1 MARTRS
7 QFVTIRTEG
16 GLLPVAVLERI
27 ARADPLLPGLT
38 TDSYHLARGERFGEV
53 INRSWLRLLGAWAGL
68 RDAIAGLADNDPAT
82 SVTRERWLLILFQEL
97 GYGRLQAAKTVTV
110 EGQHFPVSHEWATVP
125 IHLVGTGVRLNTRTA
140 GVAGAARSS
149 PHSLV
154 QDLLNR
160 SPERLWG
167 IVSNGL
173 LLRVLRDNAALTR
186 QAYVEFDLEAMMDG
200 EVFSDFT
207 LLWLLAH
214 QSRVEADEPEG
225 CWLEQWSGE
234 ARRQGSRALEHLS
247 EGVEAA
253 VEALGSG
260 FLAHADNAALRDGL
274 RSGALRSKHLY
285 RQLLRQVYRIL
296 FVLVAEER
304 NLLLR
309 PDSTASQQATYEQY
323 YSVKRVRELAER
335 RRGTRHSD
343 LWQQICVVVDRLGS
357 ADGYDDLGLPAL
369 GSFLFSPEATPQLNG
384 CRLANDDLLTA
395 MRALS
400 GRSDERAGYRWRF
413 DYRNLGS
420 EELGSVYE
428 TLLDLHP
435 EADVA
440 AGRFTLSAGGAE
452 RRSTGSHYTPTP
464 ILKRVLDFALEPA
477 VAQASRA
484 ADPEQALLDLRVLD
498 CAVGSGHFLIA
509 AAHRIAQ
516 ALASVRTKET
526 SPPPDAVREALRDV
540 VARCLYGVDL
550 NPMAVE
556 LCRVALWLE
565 TLDPGKPLSF
575 LDHHIRVGNSLLGV
589 PVGATVARNRAAV
602 DAQRQRLEERITEL
616 TQTLRAVPA
625 ADPDHARMTK
635 ELAGCRKELAACVY
649 DSWADAV
656 PDIAFKP
663 VAADDRPLARKAMA
677 ANKKQRRSGQL
688 VLSTTLVELP
698 EDLVELLDRLGAG
711 AEDSVAEVTIR
722 AEEFEGAQ
730 RRAEYR
736 HLLAQADT
744 WTSAFFWPLTPG
756 SPPPPTQELFASLK
770 ASAEALP
777 DGTAQRVAELAQDR
791 RFFHFELAWPEVF
804 TEDRGGFDVILGN
817 PPYLG
822 GPSISGTFGDKVLHF
837 FKTQHPAQ
845 TGGRVD
851 LAAYFLRRTFDL
863 LRPTGDLGLITTN
876 SIAEGDTLRAG
887 LEVIV
892 NDFGGEIVDAMRSMP
907 WEGTANVS
915 VAVLHL
921 CHGPYTGPRTVD
933 GQAVPSIAPSLTAT
947 SADTEPLN
955 ANAELI
961 AKGSNPL
968 GRGFQLTEQAAARL
982 LAADTRNA
990 DVVRGLLGADDITSQ
1005 TDPSQPR
1012 RWIIDFGGRTEQE
1025 AAEFAE
1031 PFAVVVDKVRPER
1044 LARNADGD
1052 FKVKRAAYRDRWWQL
1067 AERSARLYER
1077 IGDLGSVIV
1086 IPEVSKTMTP
1096 VKVSTG
1102 VVFLQTLFV
1111 VASDDDALYGAL
1123 LSSHHWLWAAMP
1135 EHATSLESRP
1145 RYHQTRCFETFP
1157 RPPANDAVR
1166 TAAAALHGHRCSVMR
1181 ERDEGITK
1189 TYNRVIDVA
1198 ETSADIAAL
1207 RRLHCELDAAVA
1219 QAYGWDDLVLD
1230 YGICEHHRF
1239 GPRWLPAPEIQRDI
1253 ETRLLELNR
1262 DAAAGDRRSEGA

>member
-1 MARTRS
+1 MTRPGS

-27 ARADPLLPGLT
+27 ARADPLLAGLT

-68 RDAIAGLADNDPAT
+68 REAVAALPDKDPAT

-97 GYGRLQAAKTVTV
+97 GYGRLQTAKAV
-110 EGQHFPVSHEWATVP
+110 EVEDQQFPISHEWATVP
-125 IHLVGTGVRLNTRTA
+125 IHLVGAGVRLDTRTA

-167 IVSNGL
+167 FVANGL

-207 LLWLLAH
+207 VLWLLAH
-214 QSRVEADEPEG
+214 QSRVEADKPEG

-247 EGVEAA
+247 AGVEAA

-260 FLAHADNAALRDGL
+260 FLAHADNSALREEL
-274 RSGALRSKHLY
+274 RSGRLRSKDLY

-304 NLLLR
+304 NLLLTG
-309 PDSTASQQATYEQY
+309 DATRTQRDTYQRF
-323 YSVKRVRELAER
+323 YSIGRVRELAER

-343 LWQQICVVVDRLGS
+343 LWQQICVVIDRLGTPY
-357 ADGYDDLGLPAL
+357 GCEDLGLPAL
-369 GSFLFSPEATPQLNG
+369 GSFLFSPDATAHLNS
-384 CRLANDDLLTA
+384 CRVANDDLLAA

-428 TLLDLHP
+428 TLLDLDP
-435 EADVA
+435 EVDVA
-440 AGRFTLSAGGAE
+440 SGRFALSAGGLE

-477 VAQASRA
+477 VSRATRA
-484 ADPEQALLDLRVLD
+484 ADPERALLDLRVLD

-516 ALASVRTKET
+516 ALASVRTGET
-526 SPPPDAVREALRDV
+526 SPPPDAVRDALRDV

-589 PVGATVARNRAAV
+589 PVGTTVARSRAAV
-602 DAQRQRLEERITEL
+602 DAERLRLEERIAEL
-616 TQTLRAVPA
+616 TQTLRVALA
-625 ADPDHARMTK
+625 ADPDHDRLAR
-635 ELAGCRKELAACVY
+635 ELAACRKELASCVY

-656 PDIAFKP
+656 PDVAFKP
-663 VAADDRPLARKAMA
+663 VAGDDRAAARTAMA

-698 EDLVELLDRLGAG
+698 DDLVGLLDRLGAG

-722 AEEFEGAQ
+722 AEEFQGAQ

-736 HLLAQADT
+736 HLLLQADT
-744 WTSAFFWPLTPG
+744 WTSAFFWPLTTDAPQ
-756 SPPPPTQELFASLK
+756 PPTQELFASLK
-770 ASAEALP
+770 SSPAALP
-777 DGTAQRVAELAQDR
+777 DDTAQMVSELAENR
-791 RFFHFELAWPEVF
+791 RFFHFELVWPEVF

-837 FKTQHPAQ
+837 FKTQHPAN

-863 LRPTGDLGLITTN
+863 LRPSGDLGLITTN

-892 NDFGGEIVDAMRSMP
+892 NDFDGEIVDAMRSMA

-921 CHGPYTGPRTVD
+921 RRGPYSGPRTVD
-933 GQAVPSIAPSLTAT
+933 GLAVPSIAPSLTAT
-947 SADTEPLN
+947 SSDSKPLR
-955 ANAELI
+955 ANADLI

-968 GRGFQLTEQAAARL
+968 GKGFQLTEDAATRL
-982 LAADTRNA
+982 LDADPRNA
-990 DVVRGLLGADDITSQ
+990 DVVRGLLGADDVTSQ
-1005 TDPSQPR
+1005 PDPSEPR
-1012 RWIIDFGGRTEQE
+1012 RWIIDFGGRTEDE
-1025 AAEFAE
+1025 AAAYTE
-1031 PFAVVVDKVRPER
+1031 PFAVVVNKVRPER
-1044 LARNADGD
+1044 LARKANGD

-1077 IGDLGSVIV
+1077 IGGLASVIV
-1086 IPEVSKTMTP
+1086 VPEVSKTMTP
-1096 VKVSTG
+1096 VKVCTG
-1102 VVFLQTLFV
+1102 AVFLQTLFV
-1111 VASDDDALYGAL
+1111 IASEDDALYGAL
-1123 LSSHHWLWAAMP
+1123 LSSWHWLWAAMP

-1145 RYHQTRCFETFP
+1145 RYHQQRCFETFP
-1157 RPPANDAVR
+1157 RPPATGAVR
-1166 TAAAALHGHRCSVMR
+1166 EAATALHEHRCAVMG
-1181 ERDEGITK
+1181 ERSEGLTK
-1189 TYNRVIDVA
+1189 VYNRVVDPGETAADVQ
-1198 ETSADIAAL
+1198 TL
-1207 RRLHCELDAAVA
+1207 RQLHCTLDAAVA
-1219 QAYGWDDLVLD
+1219 EAYGWDDLDFDHAVRD
-1230 YGICEHHRF
+1230 HHRF
-1239 GPRWLPAPEIQRDI
+1239 GPRWLPNPDVQDTIQN
-1253 ETRLLELNR
+1253 RLLLLNQE
-1262 DAAAGDRRSEGA
+1262 AAARDSALRPA